1 MTLTEEAGV
10 PTNVVDIARQI
21 YDKIM
26 STIKPNID
34 LEDFLDNEII
44 LKGNFQINNF
54 NFSKINL
61 EFNVNNFD
69 GYNVKDKNILILGM
83 AHRGTV
89 ELAKN
94 FNYTVTN
101 DPDRVNLFI
110 NLAVRDTTTTTTQEL
125 IDVFKDERV
134 VMVSSL
140 AHELKHAY
148 DESVY
153 KKVGTPGRVD
163 YSIGSERSFGNIQPI
178 NEFIRFM
185 YFAHTVENLVRPT
198 ELYATLDEMGVSR
211 EEFYKFITSNRVYQT
226 YKKGSQFTYE
236 YLREELSKVI
246 PEIKETFDDNNID
259 YPKNISDEDMV
270 DFTLMEFYDTL
281 KNWKSG
287 IMDRMLTTDFMETF
301 MGFQGKKKE
310 YFEKYLK
317 RLNKFDDDYEGF
329 FRYETKQ
336 INNICLKMT
345 KKISKIFSLIKDK
358 NPQD

>member
-44 LKGNFQINNF
+44 LKGNFQINDF
-54 NFSKINL
+54 NFSKINVGFQVDDL
-61 EFNVNNFD
+61 NDFNLK
-69 GYNVKDKNILILGM
+69 GKDIKALVLGM

-89 ELAKN
+89 EFAKN

-101 DPDRVNLFI
+101 EPNKVNLFI
-110 NLAVRDTTTTTTQEL
+110 NVAVNDETTTQDL
-125 IDVFKDERV
+125 IDDFKKERV

-140 AHELKHAY
+140 SHELKHAY

-153 KKVGTPGRVD
+153 KKVETPGRVN

-178 NEFIRFM
+178 NEFIKFM
-185 YFAHTVENLVRPT
+185 YFAHTTENLVRPT
-198 ELYATLDEMGVSR
+198 ELYAMLDELGISR
-211 EEFYKFITSNRVYQT
+211 EDFYKFITSNSTYQT

-236 YLREELSKVI
+236 YLREELLKVI
-246 PEIKETFDDNNID
+246 PEIKETFDNNNID
-259 YPKNISDEDMV
+259 YPKNLSDKDMV

-281 KNWKSG
+281 KNWKAG
-287 IMDRMLTTDFMETF
+287 IMNRMLTTEFMETF

-317 RLNKFDDDYEGF
+317 SISRFDEDYEQF

-336 INNICLKMT
+336 INHICLKMT
-345 KKISKIFSLIKDK
+345 KKISKIFSLIKNK